1 MDLNDIN
8 TLEERASSLYIKYKG
23 VKESIQSTDE
33 TLERMAKEYLQLNSD
48 RESLEFS
55 KPYIDDLIDKF
66 SETAL
71 QKLEGLL
78 SLGVSRIF
86 QDRDYRVEI
95 KVTEKRTAKC
105 AEIYLIDSGHP
116 FLMRDSCVAGGI
128 LVVVGFLIQA
138 FYVAN
143 LDVAKILFLD
153 EALSNIST
161 QYLDNFF
168 AFVRELSQKIGM
180 TVVLITHD
188 TRFLDY
194 ADRLYK
200 VDKGVY
206 TLAECKNSL
215 ASMVQEN

>member
-1 MDLNDIN
+1 MDIQALEKRATDI
-8 TLEERASSLYIKYKG
+8 YIKYNALKSSYLATTQSLEELG
-23 VKESIQSTDE
+23 KEYTALNDNQTL
-33 TLERMAKEYLQLNSD
+33 LER
-48 RESLEFS
+48 S
-55 KPYIDDLIDKF
+55 KPFIDDLINKF
-66 SETAL
+66 SETSL
-71 QKLEGLL
+71 KKLEDLL
-78 SLGVSRIF
+78 TLGVQRIF

-95 KVTEKRTAKC
+95 KVSEKRSAKC
-105 AEIYLIDSGHP
+105 AELYLIDSGHS

-128 LVVVGFLIQA
+128 LVVVGFLIQV

-168 AFVRELSQKIGM
+168 AFVKELSTQIGL

-188 TRFLDY
+188 TRFLEY

-200 VDKGVY
+200 VSNGVY
-206 TLAECKNSL
+206 SLEDLPTKAGKNN
-215 ASMVQEN
+215 V

>member
-1 MDLNDIN
+1 MDIQALEKRATDI
-8 TLEERASSLYIKYKG
+8 YIKYNALKT
-23 VKESIQSTDE
+23 SYLATTQSLEELNRDSDALSKNLTL
-33 TLERMAKEYLQLNSD
+33 LER
-48 RESLEFS
+48 S
-55 KPYIDDLIDKF
+55 KPFIDDLINKF
-66 SETAL
+66 SETSL
-71 QKLEGLL
+71 KKLEDLL
-78 SLGVSRIF
+78 TLGVQRIF

-95 KVTEKRTAKC
+95 KVSEKRSAKC
-105 AEIYLIDSGHP
+105 AELYLIDSGHS

-128 LVVVGFLIQA
+128 LVVVGFLIQV

-168 AFVRELSQKIGM
+168 AFVKELSTQIGL

-188 TRFLDY
+188 TRFLEY

-200 VDKGVY
+200 VGGGVY
-206 TLAECKNSL
+206 TLEDLPTKAGKNN
-215 ASMVQEN
+215 V